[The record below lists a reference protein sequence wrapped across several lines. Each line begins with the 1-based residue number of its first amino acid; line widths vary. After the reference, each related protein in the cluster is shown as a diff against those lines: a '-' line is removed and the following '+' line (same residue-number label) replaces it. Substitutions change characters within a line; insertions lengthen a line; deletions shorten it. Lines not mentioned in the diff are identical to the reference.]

1 MSVQS
6 DLDRAYK
13 KKVVGLTEAV
23 TRKTAFDIDA
33 ELVQQTP
40 VDTGRARSNWLPSI
54 NTPRNDTVEAGAK
67 PDILPVISSYK
78 IDETICIANNL
89 PYIER
94 LNNGWSQQAPTP
106 SWVEATVAKYRSQMK
121 RSIKAISNG
130 L

>member
-54 NTPRNDTVEAGAK
+54 NTPRNDMVEAGQK
-67 PDILPVISSYK
+67 PDILPVTSGYK
-78 IDETICIANNL
+78 IDDKIYIANNL
-89 PYIER
+89 PYIQR
-94 LNNGWSQQAPTP
+94 LNNGWSGQNPTP

-121 RSIKAISNG
+121 RAIKAISNG